1 MGVIAYMLTW
11 TTYGTWVQGDRRGWV
26 RDGTVCRANPALE
39 DANRRQM
46 KNKPVTLTKVQRMSA
61 RRAIVEEATK
71 LNQRMFALV
80 VCNNHVHIVAQ
91 NIDLPI
97 GQVAS
102 HYKNAVRL
110 TLQGEGFQGKLWT
123 RGFDKRYCMN
133 KEELAEK
140 VAYVR
145 NHRNADAEIRIAQKA
160 HPS

>member
-1 MGVIAYMLTW
+1 M
-11 TTYGTWVQGDRRGWV
+11 D
-26 RDGTVCRANPALE
+26 
-39 DANRRQM
+39 
-46 KNKPVTLTKVQRMSA
+46 
-61 RRAIVEEATK
+61 EAMK

-110 TLQGEGFQGKLWT
+110 TLQREGFQGRLWT

-133 KEELAEK
+133 REELADK
-140 VAYVR
+140 IAYVR
-145 NHRNADAEIRIAQKA
+145 NHIKADAEIRIAQKA
-160 HPS
+160 NSS

>member
-1 MGVIAYMLTW
+1 MAYMLTW

-26 RDGTVCRANPALE
+26 RDGRVHRANPALE

-46 KNKPVTLTKVQRMSA
+46 KHKPMTLTKAQRMAAS
-61 RRAIVEEATK
+61 RAIMDEAMK

-110 TLQGEGFQGKLWT
+110 TLQREGFQGRLWT

-133 KEELAEK
+133 REELADK
-140 VAYVR
+140 IAYVR
-145 NHRNADAEIRIAQKA
+145 NHIKADAEIRIAQKA
-160 HPS
+160 NSS